1 VNVLAEWEPAWL
13 TRLQDIGAPS
23 YCVVFEVSR
32 VRSSAGELRHVLVQR
47 RKKPPLPDAS
57 RLGVQSK
64 TVLAKL
70 GFDLRGYYRSLID
83 EPLPDEFRESINA
96 ISSKE
101 QQTGDLITPAGDHL
115 NVVWSRET
123 GEPSDPKVPPRT

>member
-1 VNVLAEWEPAWL
+1 MSW
-13 TRLQDIGAPS
+13 
-23 YCVVFEVSR
+23 FK
-32 VRSSAGELRHVLVQR
+32 R
-47 RKKPPLPDAS
+47 RKMPPLPEAS
-57 RLGVQSK
+57 RLGVQSN

-70 GFDLRGYYRSLID
+70 GFDLRGYYRSLIN
-83 EPLPDEFRESINA
+83 EPLPDEFPESINA

>member
-1 VNVLAEWEPAWL
+1 VQE
-13 TRLQDIGAPS
+13 S
-23 YCVVFEVSR
+23 CVMFWSK
-32 VRSSAGELRHVLVQR
+32 R
-47 RKKPPLPDAS
+47 RKKPPLPEAY

-70 GFDLRGYYRSLID
+70 GFDLRGYDQSLID
-83 EPLPDEFRESINA
+83 EPLPDEFRKSLNA

-101 QQTGDLITPAGDHL
+101 QQTGDLITPSGDHL

-123 GEPSDPKVPPRT
+123 GEPSDPKVPPRA